1 MIAFGGIH
9 QNKHSLPHTAIVAL
23 RNLDRILKAPFEKL
37 TRSGIF
43 GPWNIFETSAVC
55 IQKNIFIFT
64 ENYI

>member
-43 GPWNIFETSAVC
+43 GP
-55 IQKNIFIFT
+55 
-64 ENYI
+64 